1 MSVADVL
8 GNLVAPLNRQLFQ
21 LGQDSVTWA
30 ELLGFATGA
39 ICVWLC
45 VRASVWNFPVGI
57 ANNLFFLVL
66 FWSARLYADASLQ
79 IVYLALA
86 AYGWWVW
93 LRGGERRSRR
103 LMGRASTPALLLLLG
118 LSAPATWGLTILLTH
133 AHDIAPFW
141 DALTT
146 ALSLAAQWLLNAKQI
161 QNWYFWIVADLVYI
175 PLYFVK
181 ALDLTGIVYVL
192 FLALCLIG
200 WQSWRRELALAQ
212 QTAAAGGAQSMV
224 AA

>member
-1 MSVADVL
+1 MAVADVL
-8 GNLVAPLNRQLFQ
+8 GGWIAPLNHQLFH
-21 LGQDSVTWA
+21 LGQDAVTWA

-39 ICVWLC
+39 VCVWLC

-79 IVYLALA
+79 VVYLALA
-86 AYGWWVW
+86 AYGWMVW

-103 LMGRASTPALLLLLG
+103 RMGHASRSTLWVLPALLV
-118 LSAPATWGLTILLTH
+118 PVTWGLTVLLTR
-133 AHDIAPFW
+133 AHDSAPFW

-161 QNWYFWIVADLVYI
+161 ENWYFWIAADLVYI
-175 PLYFVK
+175 PLYFSK
-181 ALDLTGIVYVL
+181 GLDLTGIVYVL
-192 FLALCLIG
+192 FLAMCVAG
-200 WQSWRRELALAQ
+200 WRTWRRELATPLAE
-212 QTAAAGGAQSMV
+212 AGRTV

>member
-1 MSVADVL
+1 MAVADVL
-8 GNLVAPLNRQLFQ
+8 GGWIAPLNHQLFH
-21 LGQDSVTWA
+21 LGQDAVTWA

-39 ICVWLC
+39 VCVWLC

-79 IVYLALA
+79 VVYLVLA
-86 AYGWWVW
+86 AYGWTVW

-103 LMGRASTPALLLLLG
+103 RMGHASRSTLWVLLALLV
-118 LSAPATWGLTILLTH
+118 PVTWGLTVLLAR
-133 AHDIAPFW
+133 AHDSAPFW

-161 QNWYFWIVADLVYI
+161 ENWYFWIAADLVYI
-175 PLYFVK
+175 PLYFSK
-181 ALDLTGIVYVL
+181 GLDLTGIVYVL
-192 FLALCLIG
+192 FLAMCVAG
-200 WQSWRRELALAQ
+200 WRSWRRELATGPVAEAGRTV
-212 QTAAAGGAQSMV
+212 TA
-224 AA
+224 

>member
-1 MSVADVL
+1 MVVADVL
-8 GNLVAPLNRQLFQ
+8 GGLVAPLNRPLFE
-21 LGQDSVTWA
+21 LGQDAVTWA

-39 ICVWLC
+39 VCVWLC
-45 VRASVWNFPVGI
+45 VRVSVYNFPVGI

-79 IVYLALA
+79 VVYLGLA
-86 AYGWWVW
+86 AYGWLVW

-103 LMGRASTPALLLLLG
+103 RMGRASKAELCVLLALLV
-118 LSAPATWGLTILLTH
+118 PVTWGLTLLLAR
-133 AHDIAPFW
+133 AHDSAPFW

-161 QNWYFWIVADLVYI
+161 ENWYFWIAADLVYI
-175 PLYFVK
+175 PLYFSK
-181 ALDLTGIVYVL
+181 GLDLTGIVYVL
-192 FLALCLIG
+192 FLAMCVAG
-200 WQSWRRELALAQ
+200 WRSWRRELA
-212 QTAAAGGAQSMV
+212 TDVTKAGQAV